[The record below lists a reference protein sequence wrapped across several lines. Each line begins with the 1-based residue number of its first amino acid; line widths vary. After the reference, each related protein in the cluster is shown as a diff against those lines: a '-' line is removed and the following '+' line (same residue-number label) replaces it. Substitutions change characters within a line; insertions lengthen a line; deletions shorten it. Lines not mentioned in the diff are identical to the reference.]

1 MEFDASDTST
11 EAEEGEAEALTLPGE
26 KARKP
31 R

>member
-1 MEFDASDTST
+1 VFGAEVTST